1 MHNQALKAPIMRLA
15 IVSLGTL
22 ATFFSLTPFSL
33 TTVAQAAPLGSA
45 SSLSGLQERS
55 VRHTS
60 APSSTALPPNQN
72 VQQNSDT
79 VGLRLNSNF
88 QLRISPERDKNLS
101 GVYPEDSTATG
112 NRIQLLYQI
121 DQIESK

>member
-1 MHNQALKAPIMRLA
+1 MRLT
-15 IVSLGTL
+15 IVSLGTTLSLLSL
-22 ATFFSLTPFSL
+22 ATL
-33 TTVAQAAPLGSA
+33 VQAAPSGSA

-55 VRHTS
+55 VRQAPAR
-60 APSSTALPPNQN
+60 APSASLPNQN
-72 VQQNSDT
+72 VQSNPDS
-79 VGLRLNSNF
+79 VGFRLNSSL

-121 DQIESK
+121 DPVEQK